1 MNDSKKRVTSRSM
14 RTGHSGKHNDRQF
27 NIDHADH
34 INDTRDNIYWN
45 IYDGE
50 YQTGGQ
56 HQYSFD
62 EAEKKYYTEH
72 YSDALELQNAKY
84 KKNRQ
89 YKRCRT
95 IDDILYNDKTGPD
108 EMLLQI
114 GSSKTGGTTRDT
126 LINCVHEFIEN
137 VKQKYKQYHI
147 LNYAFHFDE
156 TSDHVHIRGVYD
168 YTDKNGN
175 LKVGQKEALKQMG
188 IQCPNKGNEDTRY
201 NNRKITFS
209 QDLRSMWQQI
219 VIAHGIDIETEPL
232 EQGKIRIQTNQYKAE
247 QEQKH
252 YDELKKQVKD
262 IQQAEGNLEQREQ
275 SIISW
280 QDEIEQ
286 REQSLSQLEEN
297 INSREDIAFQK
308 EQELNQRMESA
319 DAEIQ
324 RQTARIQSAQR
335 EADQQIQKQK
345 EQTQKQL
352 EALEQ
357 STNEQIEKHKK
368 DSQKRIEEL
377 KQKEEQQKI
386 ELESQNKELK
396 SINVKLQ
403 GENIAYENRNNVLKT
418 NNKDLKD
425 INSNLQK
432 DNAAYTKLKLEAL
445 KNKSQLESF
454 LETAKKALPEVKDD
468 FINLALIEADI
479 RNIQN
484 TLKKFPDRGISD
496 DIER

>member
-1 MNDSKKRVTSRSM
+1 MNNSKKRVTSRSM

-219 VIAHGIDIETEPL
+219 VIAHGIDIETEPA
-232 EQGKIRIQTNQYKAE
+232 EPGKIRIQTNQYKAE

-275 SIISW
+275 TITTW

-286 REQSLSQLEEN
+286 REQSLSQLEED
-297 INSREDIAFQK
+297 INSREDITFQK
-308 EQELNQRMESA
+308 EQELNQRIESA

-324 RQTARIQSAQR
+324 RQTARVQSAKQ
-335 EADQQIQKQK
+335 EAD
-345 EQTQKQL
+345 KQL
-352 EALEQ
+352 Q
-357 STNEQIEKHKK
+357 
-368 DSQKRIEEL
+368 
-377 KQKEEQQKI
+377 EQQKRTQEQLDAMQQEIDDRQSLLKEKQESYNKIRDKLNKEYDDLVDRNEQKDI
-386 ELESQNKELK
+386 ELTERMNVLESIEQTIKDHAERSVKEFP
-396 SINVKLQ
+396 SLQ
-403 GENIAYENRNNVLKT
+403 GITKEFTDALDDDVQQIYEQL
-418 NNKDLKD
+418 DE
-425 INSNLQK
+425 
-432 DNAAYTKLKLEAL
+432 LE
-445 KNKSQLESF
+445 
-454 LETAKKALPEVKDD
+454 
-468 FINLALIEADI
+468 
-479 RNIQN
+479 R
-484 TLKKFPDRGISD
+484 
-496 DIER
+496 

>member
-14 RTGHSGKHNDRQF
+14 RNGHSGKHNDRQF
-27 NIDHADH
+27 NIEHADH
-34 INDTRDNIYWN
+34 IQIDKTQNNIYWN

-50 YQTGGQ
+50 YKTGGQ

-126 LINCVHEFIEN
+126 LIQCVHEFIEN

-156 TSDHVHIRGVYD
+156 TSDHIHIRGVYD
-168 YTDKNGN
+168 YVDKNGH

-188 IQCPNKGNEDTRY
+188 IQCPNKSNEDTRY

-219 VIAHGIDIETEPL
+219 VIAHGIDIETEPA
-232 EQGKIRIQTNQYKAE
+232 EPGKIRIPTNQYKAE

-286 REQSLSQLEEN
+286 REQSLSQLEED
-297 INSREDIAFQK
+297 INSKEDIAFQK

-324 RQTARIQSAQR
+324 RQTARIQSAKQ
-335 EADQQIQKQK
+335 EAD
-345 EQTQKQL
+345 KQL
-352 EALEQ
+352 QEQ
-357 STNEQIEKHKK
+357 QKRTQEQLDAMQQEIDDRQSLLKEKQESYNKIRDKLNKDYDDLVDRNEQINSELTERKNVLESIEQTIK
-368 DSQKRIEEL
+368 DHAERSV
-377 KQKEEQQKI
+377 KEFPSLAGITKEFTDALDDDVQQIYEQLD
-386 ELESQNKELK
+386 ELE
-396 SINVKLQ
+396 
-403 GENIAYENRNNVLKT
+403 R
-418 NNKDLKD
+418 
-425 INSNLQK
+425 
-432 DNAAYTKLKLEAL
+432 
-445 KNKSQLESF
+445 
-454 LETAKKALPEVKDD
+454 
-468 FINLALIEADI
+468 
-479 RNIQN
+479 
-484 TLKKFPDRGISD
+484 
-496 DIER
+496 

>member
-14 RTGHSGKHNDRQF
+14 RNGHSGKHNDRQF
-27 NIDHADH
+27 NIEHADH
-34 INDTRDNIYWN
+34 IQIDKTQNNIYWN

-72 YSDALELQNAKY
+72 YSDALEFQNAKY

-89 YKRCRT
+89 YKRCKT
-95 IDDILYNDKTGPD
+95 IDDMLYNSKTGPD
-108 EMLLQI
+108 ETILQI

-126 LINCVHEFIEN
+126 LIQCVHEFIEN

-188 IQCPNKGNEDTRY
+188 IQCPNVGNEDTRY
-201 NNRKITFS
+201 NNRKMTFS
-209 QDLRSMWQQI
+209 QELRETWQQI

-232 EQGKIRIQTNQYKAE
+232 EQGKIRIPTNQYKAE

-324 RQTARIQSAQR
+324 RQTARIQSAKQ
-335 EADQQIQKQK
+335 EAD
-345 EQTQKQL
+345 KQL
-352 EALEQ
+352 QEQ
-357 STNEQIEKHKK
+357 QKRTQEQLDAMQQEIDDRQSLLTEKQEKYNKIRDKLNQDYDDLVDRNEQINNELTERKNVLESIEQTIK
-368 DSQKRIEEL
+368 DHAERSV
-377 KQKEEQQKI
+377 KEFPSLRGITKEFTDALDDDVQQIYEQLD
-386 ELESQNKELK
+386 ELE
-396 SINVKLQ
+396 
-403 GENIAYENRNNVLKT
+403 R
-418 NNKDLKD
+418 
-425 INSNLQK
+425 
-432 DNAAYTKLKLEAL
+432 
-445 KNKSQLESF
+445 
-454 LETAKKALPEVKDD
+454 
-468 FINLALIEADI
+468 
-479 RNIQN
+479 
-484 TLKKFPDRGISD
+484 
-496 DIER
+496 

>member
-14 RTGHSGKHNDRQF
+14 RNGHSGKHNDRQF
-27 NIDHADH
+27 NIEHADH
-34 INDTRDNIYWN
+34 IQIDKTQNNIYWN

-72 YSDALELQNAKY
+72 YSDALEFQNAKY

-89 YKRCRT
+89 YKRCKT
-95 IDDILYNDKTGPD
+95 IDDMLYNSKTGPD
-108 EMLLQI
+108 ETILQI

-126 LINCVHEFIEN
+126 LIQCVHEFIEN

-188 IQCPNKGNEDTRY
+188 IQCPNVGNEDTRY

-209 QDLRSMWQQI
+209 QELRETWQQI

-232 EQGKIRIQTNQYKAE
+232 EQGKIRIPTNQYKAE

-262 IQQAEGNLEQREQ
+262 IQRAEGNLEQREQ
-275 SIISW
+275 TITTW

-308 EQELNQRMESA
+308 EQELNQRIECA

-324 RQTARIQSAQR
+324 RQTARVQSAKSN
-335 EADQQIQKQK
+335 ADKQIQA
-345 EQTQKQL
+345 EQQRTETAIRGMQEDMSNMETELSDAKKRFKRVQHKL
-352 EALEQ
+352 NSEYDELVQRNDIVNAKLNDKIDALNDVEQ
-357 STNEQIEKHKK
+357 MIADHINKVS
-368 DSQKRIEEL
+368 EEL
-377 KQKEEQQKI
+377 PGFEPVGIRVANKI
-386 ELESQNKELK
+386 
-396 SINVKLQ
+396 
-403 GENIAYENRNNVLKT
+403 
-418 NNKDLKD
+418 NKDIQRLSD
-425 INSNLQK
+425 TL
-432 DNAAYTKLKLEAL
+432 
-445 KNKSQLESF
+445 
-454 LETAKKALPEVKDD
+454 DD
-468 FINLALIEADI
+468 L
-479 RNIQN
+479 
-484 TLKKFPDRGISD
+484 DR
-496 DIER
+496 

>member
-14 RTGHSGKHNDRQF
+14 RNGHSGKHNDRQF
-27 NIDHADH
+27 NIEHADH
-34 INDTRDNIYWN
+34 IQIDKTQNNIYWN

-50 YQTGGQ
+50 YKTGGQ

-89 YKRCRT
+89 YKRCKT
-95 IDDILYNDKTGPD
+95 IDDMLYNSKTGLD
-108 EMLLQI
+108 ETILQI

-126 LINCVHEFIEN
+126 LIQCVHEFIEN

-188 IQCPNKGNEDTRY
+188 IQCPNVGNEDTRY
-201 NNRKITFS
+201 NNRKMTFS
-209 QDLRSMWQQI
+209 QELRETWQQI

-232 EQGKIRIQTNQYKAE
+232 EQGKIRIPTNQYKAE

-275 SIISW
+275 TITTW

-286 REQSLSQLEEN
+286 REQSLSQLEED

-308 EQELNQRMESA
+308 EQELNQRIESA
-319 DAEIQ
+319 DAEIK
-324 RQTARIQSAQR
+324 RQTARVQSAKSN
-335 EADQQIQKQK
+335 ADKQIQA
-345 EQTQKQL
+345 EQQRTETAIRGMQEDMSNMETELSDAKKRFKRVQHKL
-352 EALEQ
+352 NSEYDELVQRNDIVNAKLNDKIDALNDVEQ
-357 STNEQIEKHKK
+357 MIADHINKVS
-368 DSQKRIEEL
+368 EEL
-377 KQKEEQQKI
+377 PGFEPVGIRVANKI
-386 ELESQNKELK
+386 
-396 SINVKLQ
+396 
-403 GENIAYENRNNVLKT
+403 
-418 NNKDLKD
+418 NKDIQRLSD
-425 INSNLQK
+425 TL
-432 DNAAYTKLKLEAL
+432 
-445 KNKSQLESF
+445 
-454 LETAKKALPEVKDD
+454 DD
-468 FINLALIEADI
+468 L
-479 RNIQN
+479 
-484 TLKKFPDRGISD
+484 DR
-496 DIER
+496 

>member
-1 MNDSKKRVTSRSM
+1 MNDPKKRVTSRSM

-156 TSDHVHIRGVYD
+156 TTDHIHLRGVFD

-188 IQCPNKGNEDTRY
+188 IQCPNVGNEDTRY
-201 NNRKITFS
+201 NNRKMTFS
-209 QDLRSMWQQI
+209 QELRETWQQI

-232 EQGKIRIQTNQYKAE
+232 EQGKIRIPTNQYKAE

-275 SIISW
+275 TITTW

-286 REQSLSQLEEN
+286 REQSLSQLEED

-308 EQELNQRMESA
+308 EQELNQRIESA

-324 RQTARIQSAQR
+324 RQNARKLKAKQQADKMILAEQQR
-335 EADQQIQKQK
+335 ADRAITDVQKQIDEMNNTLDDETK
-345 EQTQKQL
+345 KFNEIGQKLNNEYNDLVSRNEQTKAKLNKQL
-352 EALEQ
+352 DVLDETEQ
-357 STNEQIEKHKK
+357 MISDHINTVIDQVPGFDQIAKHIGIKINK
-368 DSQKRIEEL
+368 DIDKLNQ
-377 KQKEEQQKI
+377 
-386 ELESQNKELK
+386 
-396 SINVKLQ
+396 SINELD
-403 GENIAYENRNNVLKT
+403 
-418 NNKDLKD
+418 DL
-425 INSNLQK
+425 
-432 DNAAYTKLKLEAL
+432 
-445 KNKSQLESF
+445 
-454 LETAKKALPEVKDD
+454 
-468 FINLALIEADI
+468 
-479 RNIQN
+479 
-484 TLKKFPDRGISD
+484 
-496 DIER
+496 ER

>member
-175 LKVGQKEALKQMG
+175 LKVGQKEALKQMS
-188 IQCPNKGNEDTRY
+188 IQCPNVGNEDTRY
-201 NNRKITFS
+201 NNRKMTFS

-219 VIAHGIDIETEPL
+219 VIAHGIDIETEPA
-232 EQGKIRIQTNQYKAE
+232 EPGKIRISTNQYKAE

-275 SIISW
+275 TITTW

-286 REQSLSQLEEN
+286 CEESLSQLEED

-308 EQELNQRMESA
+308 EQELNQRIESA
-319 DAEIQ
+319 DIEIQ
-324 RQTARIQSAQR
+324 RQNARIQSAKQ
-335 EADQQIQKQK
+335 EADKQIQS
-345 EQTQKQL
+345 EQQRAESAIKSIQTDMSNMETEL
-352 EALEQ
+352 SDA
-357 STNEQIEKHKK
+357 
-368 DSQKRIEEL
+368 QKRFKKVQHKLNNEYDELVRRNDLIDTKLNDKIDVLNDVEQMISDHINKVSEEL
-377 KQKEEQQKI
+377 PGFKPIGVRVANKI
-386 ELESQNKELK
+386 NKDIQRLSNTLDELE
-396 SINVKLQ
+396 
-403 GENIAYENRNNVLKT
+403 R
-418 NNKDLKD
+418 
-425 INSNLQK
+425 
-432 DNAAYTKLKLEAL
+432 
-445 KNKSQLESF
+445 
-454 LETAKKALPEVKDD
+454 
-468 FINLALIEADI
+468 
-479 RNIQN
+479 
-484 TLKKFPDRGISD
+484 
-496 DIER
+496 

>member
-14 RTGHSGKHNDRQF
+14 RNGHSGKHNDRQF

-50 YQTGGQ
+50 YKTGGQ

-62 EAEKKYYTEH
+62 ETEKKYYTDH
-72 YSDALELQNAKY
+72 YSAALELQNDKY

-89 YKRCRT
+89 YKRCKT
-95 IDDILYNDKTGPD
+95 IDDILYSAKSGPD
-108 EMLLQI
+108 ETILQI
-114 GSSKTGGTTRDT
+114 GSKQTGGTDRNI
-126 LINCVHEFIEN
+126 LIDCVHKFLATVEER
-137 VKQKYKQYHI
+137 YKQYHV

-156 TSDHVHIRGVYD
+156 TTDHIHLRGVFD

-188 IQCPNKGNEDTRY
+188 IQCPNVGNEDTRY
-201 NNRKITFS
+201 NNRKMTFS
-209 QDLRSMWQQI
+209 QELRETWQQI

-232 EQGKIRIQTNQYKAE
+232 EQGKIRIPTNQYKAE

-275 SIISW
+275 TITTW

-286 REQSLSQLEEN
+286 REQSLSQLEED

-308 EQELNQRMESA
+308 EQELNQRIESA

-324 RQTARIQSAQR
+324 HQNARKLKAKQQADKMILAEQQR
-335 EADQQIQKQK
+335 ADRAITDVQKQIDEMNNTLDDETK
-345 EQTQKQL
+345 KFNEIGQKLNNEYNDLVSRNEQTKAKLNKQL
-352 EALEQ
+352 DVLDETEQ
-357 STNEQIEKHKK
+357 MISDHINTVIDQVPGFDQIAKHIGIKINK
-368 DSQKRIEEL
+368 DIDKLNQ
-377 KQKEEQQKI
+377 
-386 ELESQNKELK
+386 
-396 SINVKLQ
+396 SINELD
-403 GENIAYENRNNVLKT
+403 
-418 NNKDLKD
+418 DL
-425 INSNLQK
+425 
-432 DNAAYTKLKLEAL
+432 
-445 KNKSQLESF
+445 
-454 LETAKKALPEVKDD
+454 
-468 FINLALIEADI
+468 
-479 RNIQN
+479 
-484 TLKKFPDRGISD
+484 
-496 DIER
+496 ER